1 LKSTLQGFGRPT
13 EFTKNRNLRK
23 THRQEIF
30 IEEIHME
37 PIDLRSD
44 TVTKP
49 TPEMREAMAEA
60 EVGDDVYRDD
70 PTVNRLEELAAGM
83 MGKDA
88 SIFVPSGT
96 MGNLIAL
103 LVHCRRGDEVIVGNQ
118 SHIYLNEAG
127 GMSALG
133 GIQPCP
139 VPNQKDGTL
148 LLDDLLA
155 SIRTEDVHHPITRL
169 ICLENT
175 QNICGGVPLT
185 PEYTHQVGKL
195 AQQNGLLLH
204 VDGARIFNAAVSQN
218 VSVQDLVKP
227 ADSVMFCLSKGL
239 AAPVGSILAGSQKF
253 IARARHIRKMLGGG
267 MRQVG
272 ILAAA
277 GIISLEKMTARLADD
292 HARAKNLA
300 DGLRNIAGLAVDP
313 GSPHTNMVYLNLMD
327 GIRDGAPQISEKM
340 KRYGI
345 LLDAENTRR
354 FRLVTHYWIDD
365 VAVERTITAF
375 HQVLNYRFQ

>member
-1 LKSTLQGFGRPT
+1 
-13 EFTKNRNLRK
+13 
-23 THRQEIF
+23 
-30 IEEIHME
+30 ME
-37 PIDLRSD
+37 YIDLRSD

-70 PTVNRLEELAAGM
+70 PTVNRLESLAAEM
-83 MGKDA
+83 LGKEA
-88 SIFVPSGT
+88 SLFVPSGT
-96 MGNLIAL
+96 MGNLLAL
-103 LVHCRRGDEVIVGNQ
+103 LVHCQRGDEVIVGNQ

-139 VPNQKDGTL
+139 IPNQKDGTL
-148 LLDDLLA
+148 SLDDILA

-185 PEYTHQVGKL
+185 AEYTGQVGEL
-195 AQQNGLLLH
+195 AHRHNLMLH
-204 VDGARIFNAAVSQN
+204 IDGARIFNSAVAQN
-218 VSVQDLVKP
+218 ISVRELVDP

-239 AAPVGSILAGSQKF
+239 ASPIGSMLVGAHKF
-253 IARARHIRKMLGGG
+253 ITRARHLRKMLGGG

-272 ILAAA
+272 IIAAA
-277 GIISLEKMTARLADD
+277 GIISLEKMVNRLADD
-292 HARAKNLA
+292 HIRARKLA
-300 DGLRNIAGLAVDP
+300 EGLRTVKGLVVDD
-313 GSPHTNMVYLNLMD
+313 GSPYSNMVYLNLAED
-327 GIRDGAPQISEKM
+327 VKIDSIQVCEKAESM
-340 KRYGI
+340 GL
-345 LLDAENTRR
+345 LLDAENSRR

-365 VAVERTITAF
+365 SAVEKTLSAF
-375 HQVLNYRFQ
+375 REIVS